1 MAQLNSTNINGNLAV
16 SGNAVISGGFV
27 GTHQFYRGTSNAQ
40 GVVKVQKS
48 DWDCFTVES
57 LDGNQYVALSS
68 GYIWIQ
74 TSDGSWMHISPSG
87 IIDNDNTMSF
97 PSYSGRLMCVGSW
110 SSGSSGSGALPSA
123 GTYEIR
129 YTPANVDYTMFVYW
143 SGSTAAN
150 SSPVITSTSGGYC
163 RAGITAAGVVRIKAG
178 AGGSETDISGT
189 FYYRKIGD

>member
-110 SSGSSGSGALPSA
+110 SSGSSGSGTLPSA

-129 YTPANVDYTMFVYW
+129 YTASSADYTMFAYW
-143 SGSTAAN
+143 SGSTMASSSIVVYN
-150 SSPVITSTSGGYC
+150 SSGAYY
-163 RAGITAAGVVRIKAG
+163 RAGITAGGAVRIKQCTG
-178 AGGSETDISGT
+178 TSESDVTGT